1 MVEISVKGLHKYY
14 GANHILKGLSFEIYK
29 GENVGLLGKNGAG
42 KTTLFKI
49 LAGIENYEEGSVNI
63 AADSIVG
70 VLDQIPEY
78 PASYTV
84 TYVLKT
90 AFDRIFQLKA
100 EMRELEKK
108 LELNPDPADVK
119 RYGAIQTEFE
129 ASGGYT
135 IDSSIAKV
143 CNGLGISEDMQKKPF
158 SLLSGGEKTRVNL
171 ARIILQNT
179 DILLLDEPTNH
190 LDIHSVEWL
199 EEYIGQ
205 YKGTVVV
212 ISHDRYFLDKV
223 INRAIE
229 IEDGKADF
237 YDGNYSYYI
246 QEKER
251 RYEQKLA
258 QYEQE
263 QKKIKQL
270 EEAARRMHEWA
281 KSADNPGLHKRA
293 FAIEKRIEKMEKI
306 EKPRKEKQ
314 ISVAFQGKGFAGND
328 VIVIKNL
335 SKSYGEEWILSNV
348 NLNVKK
354 DDRIALIGGNGCG
367 KTTLLKII
375 TGEVEAD
382 TGIVKIGNSVKY
394 AFLPQIVTFS
404 YPEYS
409 VLDTM
414 KHEMEMSEEMARNR
428 LAAFHFRGEEVFKQV
443 GSLSGGEKSRLR
455 LCILMQNDINLLILD
470 EPTNHLDIASRE
482 WIEEAVAGFEG
493 TILFVSHDR
502 YFINKFAN
510 RIWELKD
517 GSITDYYGDYASYSK
532 WKTKNDEVSKVPASK
547 KKDNSLNEYYKKKK
561 EKEALKKEK
570 EYEKRIMQLEE
581 RVNAI
586 ENEMEQASSDYERL
600 NSLFAEK
607 EELLRE
613 IDRLYEEWESCVL

>member
-84 TYVLKT
+84 TDVLKT

-354 DDRIALIGGNGCG
+354 DDRIALIGDNGCG

>member
-84 TYVLKT
+84 TDVLKT

>member
-1 MVEISVKGLHKYY
+1 
-14 GANHILKGLSFEIYK
+14 
-29 GENVGLLGKNGAG
+29 
-42 KTTLFKI
+42 
-49 LAGIENYEEGSVNI
+49 
-63 AADSIVG
+63 
-70 VLDQIPEY
+70 
-78 PASYTV
+78 
-84 TYVLKT
+84 
-90 AFDRIFQLKA
+90 
-100 EMRELEKK
+100 MRELEKK

-158 SLLSGGEKTRVNL
+158 SLLSGGEKTRVKL

-428 LAAFHFRGEEVFKQV
+428 LAAFHFRGEEVFKLV
-443 GSLSGGEKSRLR
+443 GFLSGGEKSRLR